1 MVKMLALCGKGVRE
15 PVELF
20 ACNCQHV
27 KTAIH
32 RVKAGTSLRQPH
44 GGGMQQSLL
53 FASGDA
59 GCGITKMGV
68 APIAHFDKYPNMVIA
83 HDQIQFTA
91 A

>member
-1 MVKMLALCGKGVRE
+1 MLALCGKGIGE

-44 GGGMQQSLL
+44 GGGVQQPLL

-59 GCGITKMGV
+59 GCCIAKMGV
-68 APIAHFDKYPNMVIA
+68 APIAHFNKHPNMTIA
-83 HDQIQFTA
+83 HDQIQFA
-91 A
+91 AA

>member
-1 MVKMLALCGKGVRE
+1 MLSLCGKGIGE
-15 PVELF
+15 PVEPI
-20 ACNCQHV
+20 ARNCQHV

-32 RVKAGTSLRQPH
+32 RVKAGTSLCQPH
-44 GGGMQQSLL
+44 GGGVQQPLL

-59 GCGITKMGV
+59 GCRIAKMGV
-68 APIAHFDKYPNMVIA
+68 APIAHFNKHPNMAIA

>member
-1 MVKMLALCGKGVRE
+1 MLSLCGESVRE

-20 ACNCQHV
+20 ARNCQHV

-32 RVKAGTSLRQPH
+32 CVKAGTSLRQPH
-44 GGGMQQSLL
+44 GGGVQQPLL

-59 GCGITKMGV
+59 GCRIAKMGV
-68 APIAHFDKYPNMVIA
+68 APIAHFNKHPNMAIA